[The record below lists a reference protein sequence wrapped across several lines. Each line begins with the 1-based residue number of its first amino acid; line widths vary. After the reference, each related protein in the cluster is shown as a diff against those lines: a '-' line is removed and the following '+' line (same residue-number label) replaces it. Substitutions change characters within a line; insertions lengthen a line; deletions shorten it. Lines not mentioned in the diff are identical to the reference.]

1 MAFEALSNAAQL
13 KSNMVI
19 VLNDNKMSIAPNVG
33 GMSNYLG
40 KIRTNQKYRNL
51 KENVEQALD
60 RIPNLGQPIA
70 MRVKKAKVPL
80 FPGSCLSVY
89 QTAPHRGNQPAAVL
103 PVCILFLSLSAHGP
117 VPADLLP

>member
-1 MAFEALSNAAQL
+1 MFAVIGDGALSGGMAFEALNNAAQL

-60 RIPNLGQPIA
+60 GSRIWDN
-70 MRVKKAKVPL
+70 
-80 FPGSCLSVY
+80 
-89 QTAPHRGNQPAAVL
+89 
-103 PVCILFLSLSAHGP
+103 
-117 VPADLLP
+117 LLPCG